1 MSGPIEAAIDGRLE
15 GLLPRHR
22 VEELELRRRRLLRH
36 GKSLTLQIPATAA
49 GKRTGH
55 RWRFLDPLA
64 KLAK

>member
-1 MSGPIEAAIDGRLE
+1 LAPNLPPKHGPSRAD
-15 GLLPRHR
+15 
-22 VEELELRRRRLLRH
+22 
-36 GKSLTLQIPATAA
+36 LQIPATAA